1 MSIRCICSYRYG
13 NGCDETWWTKLCEI
27 ADLVD
32 KAGDHIAR
40 ILDSE
45 AAVVVNSASSGIAL
59 SIAGIVTE
67 GNRRKVKDFIKK

>member
-1 MSIRCICSYRYG
+1 M
-13 NGCDETWWTKLCEI
+13 EI

-59 SIAGIVTE
+59 SIAAIVTE
-67 GNRRKVKDFIKK
+67 GNRRKVKDFIKRSSRKTK